1 MSLYSVCFQFVCV
14 LPFLGDFR
22 TLFQAFSDFDA
33 LFSNFSIVHGCDFTV
48 CLLLG
53 LLSFCCPFGFFFS
66 YNTCV
71 VYVFVFPL
79 RKQLLC
85 HVSDG

>member
-1 MSLYSVCFQFVCV
+1 MLCMSVLAFVFWFLMSYVC
-14 LPFLGDFR
+14 
-22 TLFQAFSDFDA
+22 
-33 LFSNFSIVHGCDFTV
+33 FTV

-66 YNTCV
+66 YNTCA